1 MNNIKEIF
9 KKGYFQEYIDKTIS
23 GGSKAQI
30 VLFLIVSVLLLLIFF
45 SIAIFFSIDL
55 GAKGDWTEKLW
66 HVYNNFVNPGNHL
79 NQEGWTNRIFAIII
93 SFLGSI
99 ILGGWLISTLSN
111 IIERRVDA
119 IRSGKAIY
127 KNISNHYVI
136 IGFNEITISV
146 IKELYKEIKESK
158 EERKILIMSS
168 QEAESVRHTLQS
180 QLNKEE
186 EAIIKIYFG
195 NIESEEELKHLNIDR
210 AREVYIL
217 GEMDEYGRDSKNIG
231 CVEKVSKLRGKPTS
245 DELMP
250 VYVQFDRISSYSNIQ
265 KLTLPKKDFCYIDE
279 KQGLKPNIYFRP
291 FNFHENWARKLWS
304 LYAIDG
310 NNDSES
316 NSHYEPLDYRP
327 IQISKNKNGEYTVGS
342 QDFVHLV
349 IVGFSKMGRALF
361 LEALRICHYANYD
374 DSLPTEKRI
383 RTIITLIDKDM
394 DSMKNYFTTQ
404 FPYLESQIDDI
415 QIDYRTDDICNPQMR
430 EELAAWS
437 KDKNRMLT
445 IAICVSDPDISL
457 SLGLNLPA
465 SIYEN
470 ETRVLIRQEIQTNL
484 SRFID
489 EEKGRFKHVKIFGM
503 LNQGIQKNMLQD
515 ELPSY
520 INQYYECEYCK
531 ENKKGE
537 KDEIKDCHKKH
548 YCRFC
553 SNTNEKTDFLS
564 NLYKITKHIENDK
577 NCRSN
582 KDIKWEY
589 NVYKM
594 LTNKS
599 WNSLNAIY
607 RWANRYQ
614 LDTYPIYCRTLG
626 YEIKVVNKDE
636 EILIHNEEK
645 LKIFDSESTYN
656 QISTKQMLI
665 LMRMEKHRWNAER
678 SIAGWRYGKYR
689 DNTHLVH
696 NLIIPF
702 HQVPDDQKEKDRDVI
717 KNIPYILALGGYY
730 MKKINR

>member
-1 MNNIKEIF
+1 MNNLVNFF
-9 KKGYFQEYIDKTIS
+9 KKLFSQENLDKTIS
-23 GGSKAQI
+23 GGSKTQI
-30 VLFLIVSVLLLLIFF
+30 GLLATTVLLVLLVF
-45 SIAIFFSIDL
+45 SIIVIFIDL
-55 GAKGDWTEKLW
+55 GGESSWTERVW
-66 HVYNNFVNPGNHL
+66 IVYNNFVDPGH
-79 NQEGWTNRIFAIII
+79 QIDIKGFSNRTLVIFV
-93 SFLGSI
+93 SLFGSI
-99 ILGGWLISTLSN
+99 TLGGLLISTISN

-119 IRSGKAIY
+119 IRNGKAIY

-136 IGFNEITISV
+136 IGFNEITVSV
-146 IKELYKEIKESK
+146 IKELYKEIEKST

-168 QEAESVRHTLQS
+168 QEAESVRHCLQS
-180 QLNKEE
+180 QLTKAE

-231 CVEKVSKLRGKPTS
+231 CVKKVSNLRGLKNS
-245 DELMP
+245 NELMP

-265 KLTLPKKDFCYIDE
+265 KLTLTENFYYEDNNDKDKYNKPK
-279 KQGLKPNIYFRP
+279 LKPNIYFRP

-304 LYAIDG
+304 LYSID
-310 NNDSES
+310 NS
-316 NSHYEPLDYRP
+316 NTKEPFPHYDPLDYRP
-327 IQISKNKNGEYTVGS
+327 IHINRNKNGEYTVES

-374 DSLPTEKRI
+374 DSLPKEKRI

-415 QIDYRTDDICNPQMR
+415 QIDYRNDDICTPQMR
-430 EELAAWS
+430 EELATWS

-484 SRFID
+484 SLFID
-489 EEKGRFKHVKIFGM
+489 QEKGRFKHVKIFGM

-520 INQYYECEYCK
+520 INQYYVCEYCN
-531 ENKKGE
+531 EDKKGKKE
-537 KDEIKDCHKKH
+537 MHKDCYRKNI
-548 YCRFC
+548 CRFC
-553 SNTNEKTDFLS
+553 LKTNGENNFLS
-564 NLYKITKHIENDK
+564 NQYNNKK
-577 NCRSN
+577 NNSHN
-582 KDIKWEY
+582 KKDEWDYYRLKNIANE
-589 NVYKM
+589 
-594 LTNKS
+594 S
-599 WNSLNAIY
+599 WNILGSID

-614 LDTYPIYCRTLG
+614 LDAYPIYCRTLG
-626 YEIKVVNKDE
+626 YEINTFEENETFDNFEKYIKIFKDE
-636 EILIHNEEK
+636 N
-645 LKIFDSESTYN
+645 STLH
-656 QISTKQMLI
+656 ISKEQMLI
-665 LMRMEKHRWNAER
+665 LMRMEKYRWNAER
-678 SIAGWRYGKYR
+678 SIAGWRYGEIR
-689 DNTHLVH
+689 DNTHLIH
-696 NLIIPF
+696 PLIIPF
-702 HQVPDDQKEKDRDVI
+702 QQVPDNEKEKDKDVI
-717 KNIPYILALGGYY
+717 KNIPYILALGGYNLNNS
-730 MKKINR
+730 I

>member
-1 MNNIKEIF
+1 MNNSYF
-9 KKGYFQEYIDKTIS
+9 KLKKFFSQENLDRIIS

-30 VLFLIVSVLLLLIFF
+30 MLLLGVTLLLLLIFF
-45 SIAIFFSIDL
+45 VSSILFSIDL
-55 GAKGDWTEKLW
+55 GTQGDWQEKLW
-66 HVYNNFVNPGNHL
+66 IVYNNFINSGSQQE
-79 NQEGWTNRIFAIII
+79 QEGFSNRLFAVII

-99 ILGGWLISTLSN
+99 ILGGCLISTLSN

-119 IRSGKAIY
+119 IRNGKAIY
-127 KNISNHYVI
+127 KNITNHYVI
-136 IGFNEITISV
+136 IGFNEITVSV
-146 IKELYKEIKESK
+146 IKELYENEIKESP

-168 QEAESVRHTLQS
+168 QETESVRHTLQS

-186 EAIIKIYFG
+186 EAVIKIYFG

-210 AREVYIL
+210 ALEVYIL

-231 CVEKVSKLRGKPTS
+231 CVKKVSNLRGKPTNNG
-245 DELMP
+245 LMP

-265 KLTLPKKDFCYIDE
+265 KITLSE
-279 KQGLKPNIYFRP
+279 KFFYKIKNDKYGKPNIYFRP

-304 LYAIDG
+304 LYAIEK
-310 NNDSES
+310 ES
-316 NSHYEPLDYRP
+316 IPHYDPLDYCP
-327 IQISKNKNGEYTVGS
+327 IQVNKNKNGEYTVES
-342 QDFVHLV
+342 KKFVHLV
-349 IVGFSKMGRALF
+349 VVGFSKMGRALF

-374 DSLPTEKRI
+374 DSQPSKERI

-415 QIDYRTDDICNPQMR
+415 QIDYRNDDICNPQMR
-430 EELAAWS
+430 EELATWS

-484 SRFID
+484 SLFID

-520 INQYYECEYCK
+520 INQYYVCEYCK
-531 ENKKGE
+531 E
-537 KDEIKDCHKKH
+537 HKKEENEKH
-548 YCRFC
+548 KECYGKNICRFYL
-553 SNTNEKTDFLS
+553 ETDGKNNFLS
-564 NLYKITKHIENDK
+564 NQYNNKKSINNNNNNSHNKKDKWDYYRLKKLAIE
-577 NCRSN
+577 
-582 KDIKWEY
+582 
-589 NVYKM
+589 
-594 LTNKS
+594 S
-599 WNSLNAIY
+599 WNSIGAIN

-614 LDTYPIYCRTLG
+614 LDAYPIYCRTLG
-626 YEIKVVNKDE
+626 YEINTLKENETFDNFEKYIKLFNDE
-636 EILIHNEEK
+636 N
-645 LKIFDSESTYN
+645 STLH
-656 QISTKQMLI
+656 ISKEQMLI

-678 SIAGWRYGKYR
+678 SIAGWRYGKIR
-689 DNTHLVH
+689 DDMHLIH
-696 NLIIPF
+696 PLIIPF
-702 HQVPDDQKEKDRDVI
+702 QQVPDNEKEKDKDVI
-717 KNIPYILALGGYY
+717 KNIPYILALGGY
-730 MKKINR
+730 KLNN

>member
-1 MNNIKEIF
+1 MNNSYF
-9 KKGYFQEYIDKTIS
+9 NLKKLFSQENLDRIIS

-30 VLFLIVSVLLLLIFF
+30 VLLAVTILLVLLVF
-45 SIAIFFSIDL
+45 SIIVIFIDL
-55 GAKGDWTEKLW
+55 GGTNSWTERIW
-66 HVYNNFVNPGNHL
+66 IVYNNFVDPGHQIDL
-79 NQEGWTNRIFAIII
+79 KGFSNRTLVIIV
-93 SFLGSI
+93 SLFGSI
-99 ILGGWLISTLSN
+99 TLGGLLISTISN

-119 IRSGKAIY
+119 IRSGKVIY

-136 IGFNEITISV
+136 IGFNEITVSI
-146 IKELYKEIKESK
+146 IKELYEEIKEST

-168 QEAESVRHTLQS
+168 QEAETVRHILQS
-180 QLNKEE
+180 QLTKAE

-195 NIESEEELKHLNIDR
+195 NIESEEELKYLNINR

-217 GEMDEYGRDSKNIG
+217 GEIDEYGRDSKNIG

-279 KQGLKPNIYFRP
+279 RQELKPNIYFRP

-304 LYAIDG
+304 LYSI
-310 NNDSES
+310 EKEPTP
-316 NSHYEPLDYRP
+316 HYEPLDYCP
-327 IQISKNKNGEYTVGS
+327 IQISKTKNGEYTVES
-342 QDFVHLV
+342 KKFVHLV

-361 LEALRICHYANYD
+361 LEALRICHFANYD
-374 DSLPTEKRI
+374 DSQPSKERI

-415 QIDYRTDDICNPQMR
+415 QIDYRNDDICNPQMR
-430 EELAAWS
+430 EELATWS

-484 SRFID
+484 SKFID

-520 INQYYECEYCK
+520 INQYYVCEYC
-531 ENKKGE
+531 EEHQKGE
-537 KDEIKDCHKKH
+537 KEKHKDCYGKNI
-548 YCRFC
+548 CRFC
-553 SNTNEKTDFLS
+553 LETDGKNNFLS
-564 NLYKITKHIENDK
+564 NQYNNKKCINNKK
-577 NCRSN
+577 NESHN
-582 KDIKWEY
+582 KKDEWDYYRLKNLANE
-589 NVYKM
+589 
-594 LTNKS
+594 S
-599 WNSLNAIY
+599 WNILGAID

-614 LDTYPIYCRTLG
+614 LDAYPIYCRTLG
-626 YEIKVVNKDE
+626 YKINTLKENETFDNFEIY
-636 EILIHNEEK
+636 I
-645 LKIFDSESTYN
+645 KIFNDENSTLH
-656 QISTKQMLI
+656 ISKEQMLI
-665 LMRMEKHRWNAER
+665 LMRMEKYRWNAER
-678 SIAGWRYGKYR
+678 SIAGWRYGEIR
-689 DNTHLVH
+689 DNTHLIH
-696 NLIIPF
+696 PLIIPF
-702 HQVPDDQKEKDRDVI
+702 HQVPDNEKEKDKDVI
-717 KNIPYILALGGYY
+717 KNIPYILALGGYNLNNS
-730 MKKINR
+730 K

>member
-136 IGFNEITISV
+136 IGFNEITVSV
-146 IKELYKEIKESK
+146 IKELYKEIKESA

-168 QEAESVRHTLQS
+168 QEAEFIRHTLQS
-180 QLNKEE
+180 QLTKAEE
-186 EAIIKIYFG
+186 SIIKIYFG
-195 NIESEEELKHLNIDR
+195 NIESEEELCRLNISR
-210 AREVYIL
+210 ALEVYIL

-231 CVEKVSKLRGKPTS
+231 CAKRINNLRGLRS
-245 DELMP
+245 IEEHLMP
-250 VYVQFDRISSYSNIQ
+250 VYVQFDRISSYSSIQ
-265 KLTLPKKDFCYIDE
+265 KLNIAKE
-279 KQGLKPNIYFRP
+279 MPNIYFRP

-304 LYAIDG
+304 LYAINN
-310 NNDSES
+310 NNDSEYS
-316 NSHYEPLDYRP
+316 PNYEPLDYRP
-327 IQISKNKNGEYTVGS
+327 IQININKEGEHTVES

-394 DSMKNYFTTQ
+394 ERMKNYFTTQ
-404 FPYLESQIDDI
+404 FPHLESQIDDI
-415 QIDYRTDDICNPQMR
+415 KIEYRADDICNPQMR
-430 EELAAWS
+430 EELTKWS

-470 ETRVLIRQEIQTNL
+470 EARILIRQEIQTNL
-484 SRFID
+484 GQFID

-520 INQYYECEYCK
+520 INQYYKCEYCTD
-531 ENKKGE
+531 NKKGE
-537 KDEIKDCHKKH
+537 KDEIKDCYKKH
-548 YCRFC
+548 YCRFY
-553 SNTNEKTDFLS
+553 SNRIEKTDFLS

-577 NCRSN
+577 NCSTN

-614 LDTYPIYCRTLG
+614 LDAYPIYCRTLG

-636 EILIHNEEK
+636 ETLIHNEEK

-678 SIAGWRYGKYR
+678 SIAGWRYGKNR
-689 DNTHLVH
+689 DNMHLVH

-717 KNIPYILALGGYY
+717 KNIPYILALGGYQLE
-730 MKKINR
+730 KNINSPND